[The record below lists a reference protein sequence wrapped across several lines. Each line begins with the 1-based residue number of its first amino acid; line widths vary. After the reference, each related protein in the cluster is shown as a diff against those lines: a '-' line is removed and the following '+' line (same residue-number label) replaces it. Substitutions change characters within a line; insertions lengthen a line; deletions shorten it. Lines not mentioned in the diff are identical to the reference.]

1 MKLKN
6 ISNLSAAIFFTV
18 TLGCT
23 VNVASAAEVQTTEQK
38 GRYD

>member
-6 ISNLSAAIFFTV
+6 ISNLSAIFFTV